1 MMTLTYKFGEF
12 GDVNPIQC
20 VDSND
25 QDADI
30 SFADPAQSK
39 IFILSEDKTKKLLEI
54 TDADFAIV
62 SPNVNWTP
70 TKAQSE
76 TLPPGNYAGEAHLQ
90 NTPQSRNVIFEF
102 PVFVEKARGNIT

>member
-1 MMTLTYKFGEF
+1 MTLTYKFGEF

-25 QDADI
+25 QDANI
-30 SFADPAQSK
+30 AFADPALSEV
-39 IFILSEDKTKKLLEI
+39 FILSEDKTKLLLTI
-54 TDADFAIV
+54 TNVDFTIV

-70 TKAQSE
+70 TKVQSE

-90 NTPQSRNVIFEF
+90 NTAQSKNVIFEF
-102 PVFVEKARGNIT
+102 PVFVEKAKGNV